1 MSRSGYECRSD
12 LFDRTLLP
20 TGKRCEPNNH
30 LGCRSRTS
38 SHPGDEVRPAQEPYD
53 ILTAD
58 SATVALKLP
67 ATTAIDVVVFYER
80 MPGTLGSV
88 FLSQVRE
95 SYPDTVRILLSGPA
109 DVEDVVRAINQ
120 GEIYRFCL
128 KPIQTVDLARVIRQ
142 AVQQK
147 RLLAKS
153 RRLLRE
159 YQRHV
164 MVLDELE
171 RTHPGI
177 AQLETDED
185 GTILVD
191 DRDDG
196 DIETLPREMDSTR
209 RK

>member
-1 MSRSGYECRSD
+1 M
-12 LFDRTLLP
+12 
-20 TGKRCEPNNH
+20 
-30 LGCRSRTS
+30 
-38 SHPGDEVRPAQEPYD
+38 RPAQEPYD

-67 ATTAIDVVVFYER
+67 ATTAIDVVVFYDR